1 VRQRP
6 TAASDATV
14 GWEWSGGA
22 LRTVGISMAKVAGA
36 RGVPVVDGWLDL
48 TSLVTSGA
56 KDNSG
61 NELAE
66 KLGDEVYADING
78 WKLYLKD
85 MKIHNAV
92 AVAVSNRLS
101 DGMDVDEA
109 IKSTLA
115 RVPVK
120 LGKKKDVPLMDLVPS
135 MVVDDTVRMV
145 KEYLDDAW

>member
-1 VRQRP
+1 MRQRP

-66 KLGDEVYADING
+66 KLG
-78 WKLYLKD
+78 
-85 MKIHNAV
+85 
-92 AVAVSNRLS
+92 
-101 DGMDVDEA
+101 
-109 IKSTLA
+109 
-115 RVPVK
+115 
-120 LGKKKDVPLMDLVPS
+120 
-135 MVVDDTVRMV
+135 
-145 KEYLDDAW
+145 EYHTATCKGGRG